1 MKKLLSL
8 IMTGLFLLVSCPMP
22 LAAQTPQDELASVTQ
37 RVKDRLHIGDQ
48 YTQFQG
54 EVQEDVMGRYWNLS
68 WSNEAGDALWIQA
81 DTQGKILQYNRTLG
95 EESTLR
101 YDGAFAPAF
110 PELSPE
116 EARERAQ
123 DFLDTVLEGPLE
135 TFAFAE
141 TGIPA
146 EPRKNGNTYFY
157 GTIRLK
163 GLDSP
168 IEASISLSGLDKQVR
183 SFYRSDRRTRYLGG
197 IPSEKPAASQIDAA
211 ALLKDTLKLKI
222 EYVLERDPETG
233 KEKAFL
239 RYLPV
244 YSGNPM
250 VDAQT
255 GQLVDI
261 DALYREIHE
270 NPEDSL
276 MEAAADS
283 AKGAGLTPQEQ
294 AGIEKIAGIL
304 DSKVLDSKV
313 RAMTELGLEGYTM
326 ADARYYYYKEEDR
339 YTCSLTYAKPEGEG
353 DGLRI
358 RRKYAQMDAKTGL
371 LESFSSSGWYEK
383 VSEETATIPE
393 GEALNK
399 AQSFLAKYFKAN
411 YAQMKL
417 YSSDDPNRIMPLER
431 SGRQDYSF
439 TFAQRKNGY
448 FFPSNAY
455 YVSIDP
461 ENGTINSF
469 SGYYREVEFDSAE
482 GLVSMAK
489 AVDQYF
495 KTQETTL
502 AYLQVPK
509 KLDLS
514 SPEMEPYIEWGLSYL
529 YELRLGY
536 SLTSEKLPWAIDAK
550 TGEPLYSPDYG
561 RQKLSYEDLSGDTA
575 EILKLAEYGIGYAG
589 GSFRPSKTLTQLDMV
604 ALLVSAD
611 GYLVDPSDEESL
623 KSMYE
628 RAYQLGILKRAQR
641 EDERQITRMELVKT
655 ILTMAGYDKTAELPG
670 IFTCSYA
677 DKAAFAPA
685 DFGYAAIA
693 QGLGLVKPA
702 DGYFQ
707 PQAIATRQQAAVVLF
722 NFMSR

>member
-8 IMTGLFLLVSCPMP
+8 IMTGLFLLVSSPLP
-22 LAAQTPQDELASVTQ
+22 LAAQTPEDELAAVTQ
-37 RVKDRLHIGDQ
+37 KVKDRLHLGDQ

-68 WSNEAGDALWIQA
+68 WSNEAGDTLRIQA
-81 DTQGKILQYNRTLG
+81 DSQGKIMQYDRILS
-95 EESTLR
+95 EENTMR
-101 YDGAFAPAF
+101 YDGTFAPAF
-110 PELSPE
+110 PKLSPE
-116 EARERAQ
+116 EARKTTQ
-123 DFLDTVLEGPLE
+123 DFLNIVLEGPEE

-146 EPRKNGNTYFY
+146 ESRSGGNYYFY
-157 GTIRLK
+157 GTIRLN
-163 GLDSP
+163 GLSSP
-168 IEASISLSGLDKQVR
+168 IQASISVSGLDKQVR
-183 SFYRSDRRTRYLGG
+183 SFDRGDSRTRYLGG
-197 IPSEKPAASQIDAA
+197 IPSAKPAASQIDAA
-211 ALLKDTLKLKI
+211 ALLMDTLKLKI
-222 EYVLERDPETG
+222 EYVLEKDPATG
-233 KEKAFL
+233 KDKAFL

-244 YSGNPM
+244 YSGNNM

-255 GQLVDI
+255 GQLIDI
-261 DALYREIHE
+261 DALYRDMNE
-270 NPEDSL
+270 NPSGST
-276 MEAAADS
+276 MEAAADLG
-283 AKGAGLTPQEQ
+283 KGGGLTPQEQ

-353 DGLRI
+353 ESLRI
-358 RRKYAQMDAKTGL
+358 RRKYAQVDAKTGV
-371 LESFSSSGWYEK
+371 LESFSTSGWYEDGTEK
-383 VSEETATIPE
+383 SASITEA
-393 GEALNK
+393 EALSK
-399 AQSFLAKYFKAN
+399 AQAFLSKYFN
-411 YAQMKL
+411 EHYAQMKL
-417 YSSDDPNRIMPLER
+417 YSSDDLVRIMPLAR
-431 SGRQDYSF
+431 SGGEDYSF

-448 FFPSNAY
+448 FFPNNAY
-455 YVSIDP
+455 YVSIDSVS
-461 ENGTINSF
+461 GTINSF
-469 SGYYREVEFDSAE
+469 SGNYREVEFDSAD

-489 AVDQYF
+489 AVDRYF

-514 SPEMEPYIEWGLSYL
+514 SPEMKPYVEWGLTYL

-550 TGEPLYSPDYG
+550 TGEPLFSPDYG
-561 RQKLSYEDLSGDTA
+561 RQKLTYEDLSGDTA

-589 GSFRPSKTLTQLDMV
+589 GSFRQAKTLTQLDMV

-611 GYLVDPSDEESL
+611 GYLYDPSDAESL
-623 KSMYE
+623 KYLYE

-641 EDERQITRMELVKT
+641 EDGRQITRMELAKT
-655 ILTMAGYDKTAELPG
+655 VLTMAGYDKTAELPG

-677 DKAAFAPA
+677 DKASIAPA

-707 PQAIATRQQAAVVLF
+707 PQALATRQQAAVMLF